1 MDDYYRKGNGN
12 KYSSGQHVDLS
23 VFERV
28 IFFPLGQQEEEG
40 AEKRVEG
47 GGEGASTNSVSVHR
61 LVLKTH
67 LEPPTGF
74 SQQGRAVL

>member
-1 MDDYYRKGNGN
+1 MGVGGREVKEMEVG
-12 KYSSGQHVDLS
+12 
-23 VFERV
+23 
-28 IFFPLGQQEEEG
+28 
-40 AEKRVEG
+40 EKRVEG